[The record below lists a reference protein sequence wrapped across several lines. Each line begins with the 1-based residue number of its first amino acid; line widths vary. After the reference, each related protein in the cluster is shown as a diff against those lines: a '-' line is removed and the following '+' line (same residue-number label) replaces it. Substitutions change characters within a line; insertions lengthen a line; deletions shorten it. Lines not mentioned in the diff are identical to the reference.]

1 MSGYIWAMM
10 ARNHIPFAMSSW
22 WLVAIATGQ
31 PIEVQ
36 STMTAAIGGLLPDL
50 DHPESALG
58 RRFLLISVPL
68 ASIFGHRGF
77 THSLLAVTLLLG
89 LLIAIMMLPGYGYW
103 AWLVAPLIIGYLS
116 HILGDSMTPSGVPLF
131 WPKKRS
137 YSFNFF
143 KTWSWQE
150 SAFVGVITLGMLTV
164 GGVANQVFN
173 DALGQMPGG
182 YVVNQLAQRVF

>member
-36 STMTAAIGGLLPDL
+36 GTMTAAIGGLLPDL
-50 DHPESALG
+50 DHPESTLG
-58 RRFLLISVPL
+58 RRLLLISIPL
-68 ASIFGHRGF
+68 AAIFGHRGF

-89 LLIAIMMLPGYGYW
+89 LLMAIMMLPSYGYL

-131 WPKKRS
+131 WPRKRT
-137 YSFNFF
+137 YSFNLF

-150 SAFVGVITLGMLTV
+150 SVFVGVITLGMLTV
-164 GGVANQVFN
+164 GGVAQTVLTEAINSI
-173 DALGQMPGG
+173 PIS
-182 YVVNQLAQRVF
+182 R